1 MKFVVFLTWVLE
13 IAIIV
18 LLVLDFIVIWEKN
31 LGVISARFFA
41 QVVGYESGGVTI
53 RKSNENVSESDISFW
68 LSCKIWEPSS
78 NANKKPEPECSDHN
92 IVSAHATRIVDVII
106 PSEYCKIPTM
116 LLI

>member
-31 LGVISARFFA
+31 LGVIRC
-41 QVVGYESGGVTI
+41 GYESGGVII

-78 NANKKPEPECSDHN
+78 NANKKPEPEVREGLSQLASKSC
-92 IVSAHATRIVDVII
+92 
-106 PSEYCKIPTM
+106 C
-116 LLI
+116 